1 MGVLNVTPDSFSDGG
16 RYLDINDAYL
26 RAKELVEQGSD
37 VIDIGA
43 QSTRP
48 KSTEVGPDEE
58 IRRLKPV
65 LELVRKSFPDAI
77 VSIDTYFSKVADIA
91 LELGATW
98 INDISGGRHDPN
110 ILRIVSE
117 AKCPYVITHSRGNSW
132 TMDNLT
138 TYNNITNDVCIEL
151 LKLTDKAVK
160 SGIQTKNIIWD
171 PGLGFAKTTNQNITI
186 LRELGTL
193 KREGFPL
200 LIGPSRKRFIGEIVK
215 QENPELRLNGTIAVA
230 CKCVEEKIEMIRVHD
245 VREINEAVLM
255 ANEIF

>member
-1 MGVLNVTPDSFSDGG
+1 
-16 RYLDINDAYL
+16 
-26 RAKELVEQGSD
+26 
-37 VIDIGA
+37 
-43 QSTRP
+43 
-48 KSTEVGPDEE
+48 
-58 IRRLKPV
+58 
-65 LELVRKSFPDAI
+65 
-77 VSIDTYFSKVADIA
+77 
-91 LELGATW
+91 
-98 INDISGGRHDPN
+98 
-110 ILRIVSE
+110 
-117 AKCPYVITHSRGNSW
+117 
-132 TMDNLT
+132 MDNLT
-138 TYNNITNDVCIEL
+138 TYNNITNDVCLEL
-151 LKLTDKAVK
+151 LRLTDKAVK

-255 ANEIF
+255 ANEIFN